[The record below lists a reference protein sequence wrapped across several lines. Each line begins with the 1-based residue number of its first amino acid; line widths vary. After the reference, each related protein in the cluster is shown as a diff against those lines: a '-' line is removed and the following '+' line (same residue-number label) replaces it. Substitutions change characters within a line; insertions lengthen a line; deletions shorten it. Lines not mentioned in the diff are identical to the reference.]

1 MNWILH
7 KFLFCFSYLLPV
19 YSRHITCSNKLV
31 SEILWQLGICSLQ
44 IFVVSL
50 MIYISRCGLLQKV
63 GRIRQ
68 KVSCAQVGG
77 RFLSNIMKVCRQK
90 SHHNSLCYL
99 LRHSSKS
106 RSLASID
113 SNGRV
118 LKTHFW
124 ECQFLCLV
132 FQLHDQDLSNAQAY
146 VNFLYHI
153 ELSFSYEVTMTK
165 EFVVVHEA

>member
-1 MNWILH
+1 MNWILY
-7 KFLFCFSYLLPV
+7 KFLFCYLIT
-19 YSRHITCSNKLV
+19 HITCSIKLV
-31 SEILWQLGICSLQ
+31 SEILRQLEKCSIQ
-44 IFVVSL
+44 IFIVSL
-50 MIYISRCGLLQKV
+50 MIYVSRCELLQKV
-63 GRIRQ
+63 GRIRP
-68 KVSCAQVGG
+68 KVLCAQADG
-77 RFLSNIMKVCRQK
+77 RFLSSTMKVCRQK

-99 LRHSSKS
+99 LRHYSKS